1 MTEEQLTG
9 GNIAPVFRVGDTVR
23 RQTRPWSEAV
33 HALLLHLEKVGY
45 EASPRFLGID
55 EKGREILTF
64 IEGDVPS
71 YERDVPEFVWTEE
84 NIKEVAR
91 LMRNF
96 HDAVRSFEPPENARW
111 RFPKPSLPGF
121 IVCHNDIA
129 PYNTVY
135 GNEKPEAFI
144 DWDFAGPETPEYDVV
159 YALWRFVPTC
169 ADERAVELAVPDPAR
184 RLERI
189 PLFLDAY
196 GDLDKSGIV
205 DTIIRR
211 QMDSIEGIR
220 ALASQGNPASLRFV
234 ANGIDMKMIGDME
247 FVREK
252 RAEIE
257 SMI

>member
-9 GNIAPVFRVGDTVR
+9 GNIAPVVRVGDTVR
-23 RQTRPWSEAV
+23 RQTGPWSEAV

-45 EASPRFLGID
+45 EASPRFHGID

-64 IEGDVPS
+64 IKGDVPR
-71 YERDVPEFVWTEE
+71 YESNVPEFVWTEE
-84 NIKEVAR
+84 NVKRVAR

-96 HDAVRSFEPPENARW
+96 HDAVGTFESPENARW
-111 RFPKPSLPGF
+111 RFAKPPLPGS

-135 GNEKPEAFI
+135 RDEKAEAFI
-144 DWDFAGPETPEYDVV
+144 DWDFAGPETPEYDVA

-169 ADERAVELAVPDPAR
+169 DDDRAVELAVPDPAR

-196 GDLDKSGIV
+196 GDLDRSAIV

-211 QMDSIEGIR
+211 QVDSINGIR
-220 ALASQGNPASLRFV
+220 TLASQGEPAFLKFV
-234 ANGIDMKMIGDME
+234 ADGIDMKMMGDVE

-252 RAEIE
+252 RGDIE
-257 SMI
+257 SML